1 MTLEGGGLVSLPR
14 AADPRLFTD
23 PVSLSFEDLSVTSGA
38 ASRGLLVRLTDA
50 GSGAGTWQVEL
61 TPQAATPGASIELPG
76 AIAVPPGG
84 EADVPVVAHAAAG
97 APQGEN
103 YGFVVLRNGEVTR
116 RVPYFF
122 LVDHPALADA
132 PVLQLKK
139 IQHGD
144 TRTGKELE
152 DDLYDEYGLPK

>member
-1 MTLEGGGLVSLPR
+1 ISLPR

-23 PVSLSFEDLSVTSGA
+23 PVSLSFEDLSVTSGV

-61 TPQAATPGASIELPG
+61 APQAATPGASIELPG
-76 AIAVPPGG
+76 AIAVPPGR
-84 EADVPVVAHAAAG
+84 EAAVPVVAHAAAG
-97 APQGEN
+97 AQGEN

-132 PVLQLKK
+132 PVL
-139 IQHGD
+139 
-144 TRTGKELE
+144 E
-152 DDLYDEYGLPK
+152 